1 MKRFVILMVASVLV
15 TVVAGVL
22 AGMGAGACHC
32 STPPNVLFPF
42 GMILDDGSYDIASVA
57 LLGQFPAYGAVLGLT
72 RGRRVTSAAAL
83 ILVVL
88 HVAAAFVAVSSGKH

>member
-15 TVVAGVL
+15 TAVAGIL

-32 STPPNVLFPF
+32 STPPNLLFPF
-42 GMILDDGSYDIASVA
+42 GMILENGPHDIASVA
-57 LLGQFPAYGAVLGLT
+57 LLGRFPAYGAVLGLT
-72 RGRRVTSAAAL
+72 RGRRATSGAAL

-88 HVAAAFVAVSSGKH
+88 DVAAASVAVSSGKH